1 MNREKLYVGVSSS
14 EWPERAIEWCLDF
27 INLDL
32 TTLGKPDQWKI
43 ALELGQYLTV
53 RLSGDGTTPAP
64 DLDVSL
70 PEVQKG
76 IWDFFERSV
85 KPALEQ
91 KVLDKLPP
99 TGCEEFRPSWE
110 KAFFYRQ
117 DDRLMFASYASTDP
131 IEDAVEQFK
140 EALILACP
148 LDVTLFKKC
157 EACGNYF
164 FQGHKKK
171 RFCTRLCNLRY
182 NAKKRRGEKG
192 SKQRE
197 EYNKLQKDLMKKRYR
212 EKKKKE
218 LGNKI
223 KVGRSNHGLHH

>member
-1 MNREKLYVGVSSS
+1 MDREKLYVGVSSA
-14 EWPERAIEWCLDF
+14 EWPERAIAWTLDF
-27 INLDL
+27 MNLDL
-32 TTLGKPDQWKI
+32 TSLGKQEQWKT

-70 PEVQKG
+70 PEVQRG
-76 IWDFFERSV
+76 IRDFFNRSV

-91 KVLDKLPP
+91 EELNKLPP
-99 TGCEEFRPSWE
+99 DGCDVFSPSW
-110 KAFFYRQ
+110 KNGFFYRQ
-117 DDRLMFASYASTDP
+117 GNRLMFASYASTDP
-131 IEDAVEQFK
+131 IKDAVEQFK
-140 EALILACP
+140 EALILASP
-148 LDVTLFKKC
+148 LDVTVFRKC
-157 EACGNYF
+157 EGCGNYF
-164 FQGHKKK
+164 FQEHRKK

-223 KVGRSNHGLHH
+223 KVGR